1 MQAKHAQQ
9 HIADF
14 QQQYPHALKWTFLSY
29 SHLKTKGILDDYK
42 GLIPWVL
49 AAMIF
54 IPICF
59 VIQENLIKLYPNMML
74 FDAFAYAS
82 LSILLFFMLYIPYA
96 LKQIKHSSNSL
107 YPMLRHEPVKI
118 AALIVLQALNFAF
131 VQSLFL
137 MWVLT
142 FLGLSFG
149 FVRFYKENLFKDH
162 ATSDQ
167 QYQLQQIRKACYWAY
182 KQTVLLRM
190 QLRLIKSSSPRYAV
204 KKSQLQQFAD
214 LHTELFKLE
223 HDVCKS
229 IKYIDIDSYLDDKL

>member
-14 QQQYPHALKWTFLSY
+14 QQQYPHALKWTFLCY

-42 GLIPWVL
+42 GIIPWVL
-49 AAMIF
+49 AALIF

-59 VIQENLIKLYPNMML
+59 VIKEHLIKLQPNMMV
-74 FDAFAYAS
+74 FDAFTYAS
-82 LSILLFFMLYIPYA
+82 IAILLFFMLYVPCA

-107 YPMLRHEPVKI
+107 YPLLRHEPVKL

-131 VQSLFL
+131 LESLFV

-162 ATSDQ
+162 ATTDQ

-182 KQTVLLRM
+182 KQTVWLRI
-190 QLRLIKSSSPRYAV
+190 QLCLIQSHSPQYAV
-204 KKSQLQQFAD
+204 KKSQLKQFAV